1 MGLKLYRASAGSG
14 KTYTLVK
21 EYVKLVLK
29 KPEKFNNILAITFTN
44 KAAAEMK
51 ERIIKSLKNLSMGE
65 DPDLE
70 KRIKKENPQ
79 IKNIKKNSEE
89 VLKIL
94 LHNYTDFAVTT
105 IDSFIFRLINSFAL
119 ELNLPLYF
127 DVDLNYEKIDTYVM
141 EKILSKVGEDV
152 YIHIFKDKGW
162 KKLEYRR

>member
-1 MGLKLYRASAGSG
+1 MGLELFRASAGSG

-21 EYVKLVLK
+21 EYIKIVLN

-51 ERIIKSLKNLSMGE
+51 ERIIKSLRDLSRGE
-65 DPDLE
+65 NPDLE
-70 KRIKKENPQ
+70 IRIKKENPHIQ
-79 IKNIKKNSEE
+79 KIKKKSEE
-89 VLKIL
+89 ILKIL
-94 LHNYTDFAVTT
+94 LHNYADFAVTT

-141 EKILSKVGEDV
+141 EKIL
-152 YIHIFKDKGW
+152 
-162 KKLEYRR
+162 